1 MSKSGSKNVVPESK
15 QALDNMKFEVAQQ
28 LGVNLTKGYNGN
40 LTAKEN
46 GHVGGEM
53 VKRMIEDYERKSG
66 GSGM

>member
-1 MSKSGSKNVVPESK
+1 MAKSGNQKVVPESTA
-15 QALDNMKFEVAQQ
+15 ALDNMKYEVAQQ

-46 GHVGGEM
+46 GRVGGEM
-53 VKRMIEDYERKSG
+53 VRRMIEDYERRS

>member
-1 MSKSGSKNVVPESK
+1 MSRSSNQVVVPESK
-15 QALDNMKFEVAQQ
+15 NAHDNMKFEVAQS

-46 GHVGGEM
+46 GHVGGQM
-53 VKRMIEDYERKSG
+53 VKRMIEDYERRS

>member
-1 MSKSGSKNVVPESK
+1 MGKSSNRTVVPESK
-15 QALDNMKFEVAQQ
+15 MALDNMKYEVAQN

-46 GHVGGEM
+46 GHVGGQM
-53 VKRMIEDYERKSG
+53 VKRMIEDYERRS

>member
-1 MSKSGSKNVVPESK
+1 MARSSNQKVVPEAK
-15 QALDNMKFEVAQQ
+15 QALDNMKFEVAQS

-53 VKRMIEDYERKSG
+53 VKRMIADYERRSS